1 MTIKKKKIRKK
12 KIDKDVDREIIS
24 QQEDKIN
31 ILENKFKILIYLI
44 VCSFS
49 SILYHLNSIGK
60 PNYVYGYGSS
70 EAYLFIVV
78 PALVGAYL
86 LRFAAHDN
94 PTHKEDFLS
103 MLGKTLLTF
112 ITITLWATWPIVE
125 LLRAI
130 TSYVI

>member
-31 ILENKFKILIYLI
+31 ILENKFKISIYLI
-44 VCSFS
+44 VCFFS
-49 SILYHLNSIGK
+49 SILYHLDSIGK
-60 PNYVYGYGSS
+60 PNYIYVYGSI
-70 EAYLFIVV
+70 FIVV

-86 LRFAAHDN
+86 IRDN
-94 PTHKEDFLS
+94 DGVEGSNEDWLAI
-103 MLGKTLLTF
+103 LGKTILAFSIL
-112 ITITLWATWPIVE
+112 TLWATWPIVE

-130 TSYVI
+130 VSFVLL